1 MFRGVHSNYII
12 VVHGA
17 SHIYMELNSNAA
29 VSIVCGNSLKQY
41 FNTLSIS
48 LEDDIQ
54 KVLDGEDEEGSNAR
68 EYYGNW
74 SEEDLLDEQSRL
86 QLGIIEEC
94 FETFMER
101 VK

>member
-1 MFRGVHSNYII
+1 MMSNEQKRQLINDMFS
-12 VVHGA
+12 
-17 SHIYMELNSNAA
+17 A
-29 VSIVCGNSLKQY
+29 VSPLLMDYRCLINLPSDE
-41 FNTLSIS
+41 IS
-48 LEDDIQ
+48 WEDDIQ

-74 SEEDLLDEQSRL
+74 SEEDLLDEQARL

>member
-1 MFRGVHSNYII
+1 MMSNEQKRQLINDMFS
-12 VVHGA
+12 
-17 SHIYMELNSNAA
+17 A
-29 VSIVCGNSLKQY
+29 VSPLLMDYRCLINLPSDE
-41 FNTLSIS
+41 IS
-48 LEDDIQ
+48 WEDDIQ
-54 KVLDGEDEEGSNAR
+54 KVLDEEDEEGSNAR

-74 SEEDLLDEQSRL
+74 SEEDLLDEQARL

>member
-1 MFRGVHSNYII
+1 MMSNEQKRQLINDMFS
-12 VVHGA
+12 
-17 SHIYMELNSNAA
+17 A
-29 VSIVCGNSLKQY
+29 VSPLLMDYRCLIKLPSDE
-41 FNTLSIS
+41 IS

-74 SEEDLLDEQSRL
+74 SEEDLLDEQARL

>member
-1 MFRGVHSNYII
+1 MMSNEQKRQLINDMFS
-12 VVHGA
+12 
-17 SHIYMELNSNAA
+17 A
-29 VSIVCGNSLKQY
+29 VSPLLMDYRCLIKLPSDE
-41 FNTLSIS
+41 IS
-48 LEDDIQ
+48 WEDDIQ
-54 KVLDGEDEEGSNAR
+54 KVLDGDDEEGSNAR

-74 SEEDLLDEQSRL
+74 SEDDLLDEQERL

>member
-1 MFRGVHSNYII
+1 MMSKEQKRQLINDMFS
-12 VVHGA
+12 
-17 SHIYMELNSNAA
+17 A
-29 VSIVCGNSLKQY
+29 VSPLLMDYRCLIKLPSDE
-41 FNTLSIS
+41 IS

-54 KVLDGEDEEGSNAR
+54 KVLDGEYEEGSNAR

>member
-1 MFRGVHSNYII
+1 MMSNEQKRQLINDMFS
-12 VVHGA
+12 
-17 SHIYMELNSNAA
+17 A
-29 VSIVCGNSLKQY
+29 VSPLLMDYRCLIKLPSDE
-41 FNTLSIS
+41 IAW
-48 LEDDIQ
+48 EDDIQ

-74 SEEDLLDEQSRL
+74 SEEDLLDEQARL

-94 FETFMER
+94 FETFIER

>member
-1 MFRGVHSNYII
+1 MMSKEQKIRMINDMFS
-12 VVHGA
+12 
-17 SHIYMELNSNAA
+17 A
-29 VSIVCGNSLKQY
+29 VYPLLMDSRCLIKLPSDE
-41 FNTLSIS
+41 IS

-74 SEEDLLDEQSRL
+74 SKEDLLDEQARL

>member
-1 MFRGVHSNYII
+1 MMSKEQKRRLINDMFS
-12 VVHGA
+12 
-17 SHIYMELNSNAA
+17 A
-29 VSIVCGNSLKQY
+29 VYPLLMDSRCLIKLPSDE
-41 FNTLSIS
+41 IS
-48 LEDDIQ
+48 CEDDIQ

-74 SEEDLLDEQSRL
+74 SEEDLLDEQAIL